1 MAALFFATLTMVF
14 FDCMS
19 IGSWTSSS
27 MSGLHILIPGPSFF
41 LVVALGFH
49 AAMPVSRGLRR
60 EGGLHNRRDVP

>member
-1 MAALFFATLTMVF
+1 LTMVF

-27 MSGLHILIPGPSFF
+27 MSGLHILIPCLRFF
-41 LVVALGFH
+41 FVALGFH